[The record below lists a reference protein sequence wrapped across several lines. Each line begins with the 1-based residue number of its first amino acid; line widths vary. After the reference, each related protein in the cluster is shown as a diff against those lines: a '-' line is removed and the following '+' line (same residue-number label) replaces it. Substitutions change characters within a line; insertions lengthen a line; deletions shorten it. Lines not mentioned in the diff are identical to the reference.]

1 MVRRRLPADRR
12 PPLEPGERVVAW
24 SGAVVATTHGL
35 FLPGRSRL
43 GWHEINKATWA
54 EGVLTV
60 VPSSV
65 VSERDWYDVVA
76 DLPAVAVPLPEPGDV
91 PDQVRTRVT
100 RSVGFSTHHAQPGLR
115 VVARRVSGVDGLRW
129 AVRYDPG
136 VDADDAVA
144 DALVAE
150 ARDVL

>member
-1 MVRRRLPADRR
+1 MRRRLPADRR

-54 EGVLTV
+54 EGVLTI

-65 VSERDWYDVVA
+65 VSEHDGYDVVA
-76 DLPAVAVPLPEPGDV
+76 DQPAVSVPLPDPGDV

-100 RSVGFSTHHAQPGLR
+100 RSVVFSAHHPHPGLR

-136 VDADDAVA
+136 VDADDARA

-150 ARDVL
+150 ERETV